1 MQTLHTGG
9 SGYRRRSHL
18 IHEQADEKATQREID
33 DLKRDFVKHNE
44 NKPLPVL
51 TFLSMMTKMQVTDN
65 DQEHH
70 LASFIPVKRNILA
83 RVGKKVHLGGE

>member
-1 MQTLHTGG
+1 MQTLHTGE

-65 DQEHH
+65 DQELH
-70 LASFIPVKRNILA
+70 LVNLIPMRRNIL
-83 RVGKKVHLGGE
+83 RIGGEGVHLGGE